1 MAQLV
6 FVSLMLAAGVMTAAA
21 ADFPSK
27 PVRLIVPYPPG
38 GALDIEAR
46 LMAAKLR
53 DTWRQPIIVE
63 NRPGASGALGV
74 DFVAK
79 SAPDGHTLVLNA
91 LQMVMTPHL
100 QRTPFDLAR
109 DLVSV
114 VKFAEVYYVMAVS
127 PKTGVSSIGELVELA
142 KKEPGRLNYGSGG
155 NGGALHLYVELVKR
169 AANINLTHIPY
180 KGNALAMQALLA
192 GDVDVIFDVSIAIIP
207 LAKSGKVRAL
217 MVTGAKPLENL
228 PNVPPLDSVFPAL
241 SSTGLSSE
249 SWHGVFAPSATPKA
263 VVDQIA
269 ADVRAAVMSPEVSGR
284 FREMGLDPA
293 GDGPEQFGAIVRRD
307 YERWGQLI
315 RDNNIRSD

>member
-1 MAQLV
+1 VQRLFISLV
-6 FVSLMLAAGVMTAAA
+6 LAAGVMAAAA

-46 LMAAKLR
+46 LMGAKLR
-53 DTWRQPIIVE
+53 DNWRQPVIVE

-74 DFVAK
+74 DYVAK

-109 DLVSV
+109 DLVAV
-114 VKFAEVYYVMAVS
+114 VKFAEVFYVMAVS

-142 KKEPGRLNYGSGG
+142 RKEPGRLNYGSGG

-192 GDVDVIFDVSIAIIP
+192 GDVDVIFDISSAIIP
-207 LAKSGKVRAL
+207 LAKAGKVRTL

-228 PNVPPLDSVFPAL
+228 PNVPPLDSVYP
-241 SSTGLSSE
+241 GLSSD
-249 SWHGVFAPSATPKA
+249 SWHGIFAPAATPKA
-263 VVDQIA
+263 IVDQIA
-269 ADVRAAVMSPEVSGR
+269 SDVRAAVLSPDLSSR
-284 FREMGLDPA
+284 FRAMGLEA
-293 GDGPEQFGAIVRRD
+293 TGDGPEQFGAIVRRD

-315 RDNNIRSD
+315 RENNIRSD